1 MLHKYQEALW
11 GDIELRLR
19 TAQAN
24 VNALVLH
31 QAGIITYEEFKKM
44 VHANHTDFPEYSKD
58 AMEEW
63 LYEIEDRALITG
75 SNSLL
80 VALIDLD
87 NVLGFIDGED
97 SELITDELR
106 EKIDDKFADLLG
118 YPIEASRRVR
128 KYKHEPQ
135 PEVNIK
141 ISFK

>member
-1 MLHKYQEALW
+1 MLYKYQEALW
-11 GDIELRLR
+11 VDIELRLR

-44 VHANHTDFPEYSKD
+44 VHANHTDFPEYNKD

-106 EKIDDKFADLLG
+106 ERIDNKLTDLLG
-118 YPIEASRRVR
+118 YPIEASRRVI

-141 ISFK
+141 ITFK

>member
-1 MLHKYQEALW
+1 MLYKYQEALW
-11 GDIELRLR
+11 VDIELRLR

-44 VHANHTDFPEYSKD
+44 VHANHTDFPEYNKD

-106 EKIDDKFADLLG
+106 ERIDNKLADLLG
-118 YPIEASRRVR
+118 YPIEASRRVM

-141 ISFK
+141 ITFK